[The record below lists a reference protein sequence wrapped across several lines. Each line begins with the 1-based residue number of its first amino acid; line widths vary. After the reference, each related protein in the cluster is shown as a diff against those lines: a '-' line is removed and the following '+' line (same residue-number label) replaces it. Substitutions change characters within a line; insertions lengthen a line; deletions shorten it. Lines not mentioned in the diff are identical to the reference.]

1 MQDIVIEKPYK
12 FRPPHHGNWLPRCI
26 RKTNLVEGWLK
37 KNEAVFQSQ
46 VRHVERLRQTIDEGH
61 SVLITPNHC
70 RTADPLAMVYLVK
83 AIPCLI
89 YAMASWHLFNQG
101 RFMAW
106 AIPKLGGF
114 SINREGVDRQAL
126 AMAIDVL
133 ADAARP
139 LIVFPEGAV
148 SGTNDVLNEMMDG
161 TAFIARAAAKRRKK
175 MDTPGKVF
183 VHPVALRY
191 VYHGD
196 LEAGLRPILDA
207 LEARFSWQPQ
217 SQLALPDRIQHLGE
231 MILTAKELEYF
242 GDRQSGELASRLN
255 NLLDRILAPL
265 EEKWLGAVQDENVIQ
280 RIKLLRLKIVPGLI
294 HGDLPED
301 ERAERWRHLADIY
314 LAQQVG
320 SYPPDYLSGDY
331 PRERLLEIVE
341 RFEEDL
347 TDNVT
352 LHGEREVIIDVG
364 ERIEVGTE
372 RDRSADSDPLMKQI
386 QSSIGSMLAGMRSEQ
401 QATGS

>member
-1 MQDIVIEKPYK
+1 
-12 FRPPHHGNWLPRCI
+12 
-26 RKTNLVEGWLK
+26 
-37 KNEAVFQSQ
+37 
-46 VRHVERLRQTIDEGH
+46 
-61 SVLITPNHC
+61 
-70 RTADPLAMVYLVK
+70 
-83 AIPCLI
+83 
-89 YAMASWHLFNQG
+89 
-101 RFMAW
+101 
-106 AIPKLGGF
+106 
-114 SINREGVDRQAL
+114 
-126 AMAIDVL
+126 
-133 ADAARP
+133 
-139 LIVFPEGAV
+139 
-148 SGTNDVLNEMMDG
+148 
-161 TAFIARAAAKRRKK
+161 

-386 QSSIGSMLAGMRSEQ
+386 QSSIGSMLAGMRNEQ